1 MDRLE
6 DPGADQE
13 GPEQAEAE
21 GRRRSGST
29 FQTFSI
35 PRFSW
40 TMIEWRKAVPT
51 SHGISAAFST
61 GSQPQ

>member
-1 MDRLE
+1 MPSRERQKVAEIRL
-6 DPGADQE
+6 
-13 GPEQAEAE
+13 
-21 GRRRSGST
+21 T

-51 SHGISAAFST
+51 RNGISAAFST